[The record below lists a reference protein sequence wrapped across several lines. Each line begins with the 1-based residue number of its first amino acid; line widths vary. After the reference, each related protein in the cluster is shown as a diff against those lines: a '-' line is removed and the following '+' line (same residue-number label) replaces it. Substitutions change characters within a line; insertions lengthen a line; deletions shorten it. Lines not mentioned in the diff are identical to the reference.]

1 MPFKP
6 LATASGNT
14 APKFDNFEP
23 GKIYYYKINFN
34 KDVLKTFA
42 LLGGMNLLEAFITK
56 LGALG
61 IPIPTP
67 KGTMEIFKAEY
78 LNEKTIMFYFKHS

>member
-1 MPFKP
+1 MYFKP

-14 APKFDNFEP
+14 VPKYDNFEP

-34 KDVLKTFA
+34 KDVLKTFVQF
-42 LLGGMNLLEAFITK
+42 GGFNLLQIFIDK
-56 LGALG
+56 LGTLG

-78 LNEKTIMFYFKHS
+78 LNEKTIMFYFRHS